1 MKKTYMIPTLKV
13 VEIKPAQFIAA
24 SFQQTL
30 GTTEVN
36 GSAALGRE
44 ARFSDWDEEEE

>member
-24 SFQQTL
+24 SFQGTL
-30 GTTEVN
+30 GTTNVN

-44 ARFSDWDEEEE
+44 AGFSDDDDWEE